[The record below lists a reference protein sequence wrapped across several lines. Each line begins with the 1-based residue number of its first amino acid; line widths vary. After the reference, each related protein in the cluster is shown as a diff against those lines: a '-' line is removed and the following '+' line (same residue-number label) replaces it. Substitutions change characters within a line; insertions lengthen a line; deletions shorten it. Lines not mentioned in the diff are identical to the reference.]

1 MSSLRPLIRGIRAL
15 LCPSAVEHDVDD
27 EVRHYFDEAVASHM
41 ARGLSRDAALRAA
54 RSEMGQSLAVREQIM
69 DVGWE
74 ARFTSLSRDVRQ
86 AARGLRRDAIF
97 TTVAVLT
104 LALGIGASTAIVA
117 AVTPVLFEP
126 LPYPGADRLV
136 SVIESAPS
144 NASRNPG
151 TYAMFAHL
159 AARTR
164 SFDAMAVL
172 RSWQPTLTGVEPP
185 ERLEGQ
191 RVSAAYFRVLGVAPA
206 AGRGLQADDD
216 RPGSPRVV
224 VLSDALWQR
233 RYGADPSIVGRTVQL
248 DDVDYTVVGIMP
260 ARFENVLAPSAD
272 LWAPLQYDLSG
283 DRAWGHHLQTIGRL
297 RPGVDAGAASSDV
310 QAVGHAVL
318 EELKP
323 ESYDR
328 QTRFSAA
335 PLKDDLVRGVRPAFA
350 VVLGAVL
357 LLLAIACVNVANLQL
372 ARNTGRRGEL
382 ALRSA
387 LGASRARLAQQL
399 VTETLM
405 LAALGGTGGI
415 LFARLAVDVLVA
427 TAPSNLF
434 RLQAVA
440 VGGPVFWCGIG
451 LTSAIGL
458 GLGLLGAGHAGRGE
472 LRADL
477 GAGSLR
483 STGARR
489 PVRRALVVVQVALAV
504 VLLVGSGLL
513 LRSLARL
520 FAIDPGFDPSRVL
533 TVQVQL
539 TGSGFS
545 TPDEASRFFDRA
557 LEAIRD
563 IPGVRVAGATSQLPL
578 SGDRDEYGAHFEA
591 DGDQPA
597 ASHSSFRYAVSP
609 GYLEAMGIPLRE
621 GRFFD
626 SRDRA
631 DSPRVAVISEALAR
645 RRFADAPPVG
655 ARLRIGPADSA
666 PYTIVGVVGSVR
678 QVTLA
683 ADETDAVYTPAVQ
696 WDFLEPIRSLVVR
709 ADGDPHTLA
718 APVRQA
724 IWSVDRSQP
733 IVRVASMTDLVLATA
748 SERRFVLRLLQ
759 GFTLAALLL
768 AAAGLYGLLAGSVAE
783 RVREIGVRSALGA
796 SRRAVLSLI
805 VGEGMGLTLAGLAA
819 GLAMAALGTQFIS
832 GLLFDVSR
840 FDPWTY
846 LGAIGVLV
854 TAAAVASVL
863 PAWRAAR
870 IDPVVALRVE

>member
-1 MSSLRPLIRGIRAL
+1 MSSFRTLIRGIRAL
-15 LCPSAVEHDVDD
+15 LRPSAVEHDVDD
-27 EVRHYFDEAVASHM
+27 EVEHYFDEAVASHM
-41 ARGLSRDAALRAA
+41 ARGLSREDAIGAA
-54 RSEMGQSLAVREQIM
+54 RSEMGQSLPVREQVM

-74 ARFTSLSRDVRQ
+74 ARVTSLARDVRQ
-86 AARGLRRDAIF
+86 AVRSLRRDAVF

-126 LPYPGADRLV
+126 LPYPGAERLV
-136 SVIESAPS
+136 GIIESAPS

-151 TYAMFAHL
+151 TYAMFAQL
-159 AARTR
+159 AGRTR

-172 RSWQPTLTGVEPP
+172 RSWQPALTGVEPP

-191 RVSAAYFRVLGVAPA
+191 RVSADYFTVLGVATA
-206 AGRGLQADDD
+206 VGRGLQADDD

-224 VLSDALWQR
+224 VLSHALWQR
-233 RYGADPSIVGRTVQL
+233 RYASDPTIVGRTVQL
-248 DDVDYTVVGIMP
+248 DDRGYMVVGIMP

-272 LWAPLQYDLSG
+272 LWSPLQYDLSE

-297 RPGVDAGAASSDV
+297 RPGVDAEAASSDV
-310 QAVGHAVL
+310 QAVGRAVL

-323 ESYDR
+323 ESYDPL
-328 QTRFSAA
+328 TRFSAA

-357 LLLAIACVNVANLQL
+357 VLLAIAGMNVANLQL

-387 LGASRARLAQQL
+387 LGASRGRLTQQL
-399 VTETLM
+399 VTETVVLT
-405 LAALGGTGGI
+405 ALGGTAGI

-427 TAPSNLF
+427 TAPSSLF

-451 LTSAIGL
+451 VTSAIGL
-458 GLGLLGAGHAGRGE
+458 GLGFLGAGHAGRGD

-477 GAGSLR
+477 GARSLR
-483 STGARR
+483 ATGARR

-513 LRSLARL
+513 LRSLARV
-520 FAIDPGFDPSRVL
+520 FAIDPGFDPSHVL

-539 TGSGFS
+539 TGRRLS
-545 TPDEASRFFDRA
+545 TPDEASRFVDRVV
-557 LEAIRD
+557 EAIRD

-578 SGDRDEYGAHFEA
+578 SGDRDEYGTHFEA

-597 ASHSSFRYAVSP
+597 ASYSSFRYAVSP
-609 GYLEAMGIPLRE
+609 GYLEAMGIPLRQ
-621 GRFFD
+621 GRLFD

-631 DSPRVAVISEALAR
+631 ESPRVAVISEALAR
-645 RRFADAPPVG
+645 RRFQDAPPVG
-655 ARLRIGPADSA
+655 ARLRIGPPDSA
-666 PYTIVGVVGSVR
+666 PYTIVGVVGNVR

-683 ADETDAVYTPAVQ
+683 ADEADAVYTPAVQ
-696 WDFLEPIRSLVVR
+696 WDALEPVRSLVVGT
-709 ADGDPHTLA
+709 DGDPRTLTDS
-718 APVRQA
+718 VREA

-759 GFTLAALLL
+759 GFSLAALLL

-783 RVREIGVRSALGA
+783 RMREIGVRSALGA
-796 SRRAVLSLI
+796 SRGAVLSLV

-819 GLAMAALGTQFIS
+819 GLAIATWGTQFIG

-846 LGAIGVLV
+846 LGAIGLLV
-854 TAAAVASVL
+854 AAAAVASLV

-870 IDPVVALRVE
+870 IDPVVALRAE